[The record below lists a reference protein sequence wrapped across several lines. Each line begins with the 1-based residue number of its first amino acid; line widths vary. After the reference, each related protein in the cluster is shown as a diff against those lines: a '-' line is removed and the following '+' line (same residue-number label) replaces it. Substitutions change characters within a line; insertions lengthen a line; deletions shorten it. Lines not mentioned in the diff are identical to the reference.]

1 MFDRFMV
8 PIYCFWPIAFIGFI
22 LIFFIPIYPKVEL
35 NNKYVNITSEINSN
49 LIIKSNNLLLENITQ
64 ECITFIDN
72 IEDENNMKLISK
84 FNLTIKITIII
95 LFGFT
100 VIFMIVAYCLVKGGG
115 CYDEDYGGYCQTWE
129 DTFSC
134 NTSDDEKVAKL
145 ALVSIILFFLI
156 CTGIVVLSIM
166 SVKYESGFE
175 QNILDTC
182 GFIIDEDYE
191 ISYWKAAKIIL
202 PIISSFYLIEIILC
216 IYSLCY
222 VIIKFR

>member
-1 MFDRFMV
+1 M
-8 PIYCFWPIAFIGFI
+8 
-22 LIFFIPIYPKVEL
+22 
-35 NNKYVNITSEINSN
+35 
-49 LIIKSNNLLLENITQ
+49 II
-64 ECITFIDN
+64 
-72 IEDENNMKLISK
+72 
-84 FNLTIKITIII
+84 
-95 LFGFT
+95 
-100 VIFMIVAYCLVKGGG
+100 AYCLVKGGG

>member
-1 MFDRFMV
+1 MV

>member
-35 NNKYVNITSEINSN
+35 DNKYVNITSEINSN

-134 NTSDDEKVAKL
+134 NASDDEKVNKFV
-145 ALVSIILFFLI
+145 LVSIILFFII

>member
-35 NNKYVNITSEINSN
+35 NNKYVNITSEINSS

>member
-100 VIFMIVAYCLVKGGG
+100 VIFMIIAYCLVKGGG

>member
-1 MFDRFMV
+1 MLLANSFHWFY
-8 PIYCFWPIAFIGFI
+8 INI
-22 LIFFIPIYPKVEL
+22 FIPIYPKVEL

-134 NTSDDEKVAKL
+134 NTSEDEKVNKL

-202 PIISSFYLIEIILC
+202 PIISSFYLLEIILC

>member
-35 NNKYVNITSEINSN
+35 NNKYVNITSEINSS

-134 NTSDDEKVAKL
+134 NTSDDEKVNKL

>member
-1 MFDRFMV
+1 MLLANSFHWFY
-8 PIYCFWPIAFIGFI
+8 IN
-22 LIFFIPIYPKVEL
+22 IFYSG
-35 NNKYVNITSEINSN
+35 YVNITSEINSN

>member
-134 NTSDDEKVAKL
+134 NTSEDEKVDKL

>member
-1 MFDRFMV
+1 
-8 PIYCFWPIAFIGFI
+8 
-22 LIFFIPIYPKVEL
+22 
-35 NNKYVNITSEINSN
+35 
-49 LIIKSNNLLLENITQ
+49 
-64 ECITFIDN
+64 
-72 IEDENNMKLISK
+72 MKLISK

-134 NTSDDEKVAKL
+134 NTSEDEKVNKL
-145 ALVSIILFFLI
+145 ALVWIILFFII

-222 VIIKFR
+222 VIIKFRWFKYLFY

>member
-134 NTSDDEKVAKL
+134 NTSEDEKVNKL

>member
-134 NTSDDEKVAKL
+134 NTSEDEKVNKL
-145 ALVSIILFFLI
+145 ALVSIILFFTI

-166 SVKYESGFE
+166 SMKYESGFE

>member
-35 NNKYVNITSEINSN
+35 NNKYVNITSEINSS

-100 VIFMIVAYCLVKGGG
+100 VIFMIIAYCLVKGGG

-134 NTSDDEKVAKL
+134 NTSDDEKVNKL

>member
-35 NNKYVNITSEINSN
+35 NNKYVNITSEINLN

-100 VIFMIVAYCLVKGGG
+100 VIFMIVAYCLVKGSG

-134 NTSDDEKVAKL
+134 NTSEDEKVNKL

>member
-134 NTSDDEKVAKL
+134 NTSEDEKVNKL
-145 ALVSIILFFLI
+145 ALVSIILFFII

>member
-72 IEDENNMKLISK
+72 IEDVNNMKLISK

-100 VIFMIVAYCLVKGGG
+100 VIFMIIAYCLVKGGG

>member
-134 NTSDDEKVAKL
+134 NTSEDEKVNKL
-145 ALVSIILFFLI
+145 ALVSIRLFFII

>member
-134 NTSDDEKVAKL
+134 NTSEDEKVNKL
-145 ALVSIILFFLI
+145 ALVSIILFFII

-166 SVKYESGFE
+166 SVKYESQFE

>member
-35 NNKYVNITSEINSN
+35 NNKYVNITSEINSS

-129 DTFSC
+129 DIFSC
-134 NTSDDEKVAKL
+134 NTSDDEKVNKL